1 MRIGPKALRFTE
13 QGLFVLGLLLLI
25 IFSLAHI
32 HRFVLSRAEMKN
44 IEGNRLK
51 LDEGT
56 RLGEG
61 VISESSVRRL
71 DLRENAE
78 PLPTAPQRAK
88 LYQANFDVSDQALA
102 VLRIPRLRLE
112 APVLEGTDALTLNR
126 GVGRISGT
134 SRLGEN
140 GNVGIAGH
148 RDGFFRPLKEINPGD
163 LIELVRRSGT
173 DIYKVDRISITD
185 PTDVSVLQ
193 PENKPKLTL
202 VTCHPFY
209 YVGPAPKRYI
219 VEASLKR

>member
-71 DLRENAE
+71 DRMENAE

-202 VTCHPFY
+202 VTCYPFY

>member
-1 MRIGPKALRFTE
+1 MRIAPKALRLTE

-25 IFSLAHI
+25 IFSIAHI
-32 HRFVLSRAEMKN
+32 HRFVMSRAEMES
-44 IEGNRLK
+44 IEGNRLQ

-56 RLGEG
+56 RVGEG
-61 VISESSVRRL
+61 VIKESSVERL
-71 DLRENAE
+71 DRMENAD
-78 PLPTAPQRAK
+78 PLPTAPRRAK
-88 LYQANFDVSDQALA
+88 LYQSSFEVSDQALA
-102 VLRIPRLRLE
+102 VLRVPRLHLE

-126 GVGRISGT
+126 GVGRIRGT

-148 RDGFFRPLKEINPGD
+148 RDGFFRRLKEINPGD

-173 DIYKVDRISITD
+173 DIYTVDGISITD

-202 VTCHPFY
+202 VTCYPFY